1 MTLLFV
7 FTVFLLTCVA
17 AKSQR
22 SILMDNMHKSPRK
35 VAMGKKKGQETST
48 NTQETAQSAT
58 AEPSNSVR
66 LFCDLCTVLQVKKK
80 PQNGYVSAALMLFV
94 LILALTYYSV
104 ILLRVRA
111 GPRGPDGC
119 RKALGSGQREASS
132 TGRPLC
138 TLCAVG
144 SQPSSNLPMIQLQP
158 HMKPNSLSART
169 INKDKPHS
177 ADHPDLLDCYGAAQ
191 NSTRDHHRLC
201 LHLYIKALTT

>member
-1 MTLLFV
+1 M
-7 FTVFLLTCVA
+7 CGC
-17 AKSQR
+17 
-22 SILMDNMHKSPRK
+22 K
-35 VAMGKKKGQETST
+35 VTALYTYGQHAQKPKKRRNGKKR
-48 NTQETAQSAT
+48 
-58 AEPSNSVR
+58 VR
-66 LFCDLCTVLQVKKK
+66 KHRQIHKKRLNLQPLSHPIQLDCFVTVLQVKKTK
-80 PQNGYVSAALMLFV
+80 KQNGYVSAALMLFV

-177 ADHPDLLDCYGAAQ
+177 ADHPDLLYCYGAAQ